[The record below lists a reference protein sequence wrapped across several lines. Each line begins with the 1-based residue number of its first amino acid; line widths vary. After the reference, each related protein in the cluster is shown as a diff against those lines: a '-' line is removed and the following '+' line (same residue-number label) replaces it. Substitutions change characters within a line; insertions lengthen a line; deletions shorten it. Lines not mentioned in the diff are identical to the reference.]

1 MRVAAID
8 VGTNSVHLLVA
19 DIASDGEITFVE
31 KAREQVELG
40 RGGIEHAVLAE
51 DAMQRGLTALAHFRD
66 AIDSLSVEAVT
77 ATATSAV
84 REAKNGSEW
93 VRRVWEHTDIH
104 VKVIT
109 GADEARLIYLGAR
122 NDLDFSRGYALIL
135 DLGGGSAEL
144 ILCDSAQPL
153 VKRSLPLGHIRLAER
168 FGLHDPPSEEDWA
181 ALRAHVRDT
190 LTPVLGE
197 IPPGRFGSFT
207 GTSGAVRTLA
217 RMATLARGEAVPAH
231 EHGLILRRSDLK
243 KLIQRF
249 RSMRRARYQEI
260 PGMDDRRRHTLP
272 FAAAMVYEAMKVFG
286 AEEVVASERSL
297 RDGLLADWV
306 LNNQP
311 ELALAE
317 TVAWP
322 RMRAIL
328 RLMDR
333 YEVDG
338 AHAEQVKDLALSL
351 FDSLQELHGLPGE
364 ARRML
369 EFAALLHD
377 VGHHIAGE
385 DHNKH
390 GQYLIQ
396 HSRLQG
402 FTAPDVAIL
411 GNVVRYH
418 RGGRPKKTHVSFAT
432 LGRQQQRVVL
442 WLSSI
447 LRVADGLDRSH
458 EQPIAALR
466 ASVVDGT
473 IHVYVR
479 ASGPAHLERWAVERR
494 KALLERTCQRPLQ
507 VHFEG
512 FPPGPATSDPTASD
526 AEPIPS

>member
-19 DIASDGEITFVE
+19 DIEPDGEIRFVE

-40 RGGIEHAVLAE
+40 RGGIDLGMLAE
-51 DAMQRGLTALAHFRD
+51 DAMGRGLRAMASFKD

-93 VRRVWEHTDIH
+93 VRRVREATGIH

-122 NDLDFSRGYALIL
+122 KDLDFSRGYALIL
-135 DLGGGSAEL
+135 DLGGGSAEF
-144 ILCDSAQPL
+144 ILCDSAQPIE
-153 VKRSLPLGHIRLAER
+153 KCSLPLGHIRLAER
-168 FGLHDPPSEEDWA
+168 FGQNDPPTTADWS
-181 ALRAHVRDT
+181 ALRQHLRSV
-190 LTPVLGE
+190 LSPVQRS

-231 EHGLILRRSDLK
+231 EHGLILRRGDLK
-243 KLIQRF
+243 KLITRF
-249 RSMRRARYQEI
+249 RSMKRSRYQEI
-260 PGMDDRRRHTLP
+260 PGMDDRRRNTLP
-272 FAAAMVYEAMKVFG
+272 YAAAMIYEAMRVFG
-286 AEEVVASERSL
+286 ADEIVASERSL
-297 RDGLLADWV
+297 RDGLLQDWA

-311 ELALAE
+311 ELALSS

-322 RMRAIL
+322 RMRAVL

-333 YEVDG
+333 YEVDR
-338 AHAEQVKDLALSL
+338 AHAEHVRDFALAL
-351 FDSLQELHGLPGE
+351 FDSLQDVHGLAGDS
-364 ARRML
+364 RRML
-369 EFAALLHD
+369 EFGALLHD

-402 FTAPDVAIL
+402 FTAPDVAMM
-411 GNVVRYH
+411 GNLVRYH
-418 RGGRPKKTHVSFAT
+418 RGGRPKKSHHAFAS
-432 LGRQQQRVVL
+432 LARSQQQQLL
-442 WLSSI
+442 WLAGI

-458 EQPIAALR
+458 EQPIESVRALLQ
-466 ASVVDGT
+466 DGT
-473 IHVYVR
+473 IHIHAQ
-479 ASGPAHLERWAVERR
+479 ASAPAHLERWAVERR
-494 KALLERTCQRPLQ
+494 KALLERTARRPVE
-507 VHFEG
+507 VHIDQG
-512 FPPGPATSDPTASD
+512 DS
-526 AEPIPS
+526 